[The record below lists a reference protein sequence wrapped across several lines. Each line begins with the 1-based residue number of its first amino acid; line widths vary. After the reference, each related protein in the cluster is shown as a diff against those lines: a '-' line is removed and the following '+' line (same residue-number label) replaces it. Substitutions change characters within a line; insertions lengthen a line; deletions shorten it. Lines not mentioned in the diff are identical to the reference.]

1 MENGRKVSFY
11 LNSFRQNKE
20 RNKNEEARELDS
32 WKFFSGVNN
41 GQWKPSALE
50 TLQQEGRPT
59 SQFNFIQGKVLSVLG
74 HYLQNPLDAKF
85 EAEVGSPDWGP
96 EVMNY
101 LMKAD
106 ADKGHWEDEEKQF
119 LLSLLIHSGTLEL
132 YKDTSRSPLGH
143 VGLRYVSP
151 DSISFD
157 YRWRSANIDECP
169 RIYVYR
175 WMTADK
181 ILATFKKKTQ
191 EISEAVD
198 RLEKLIDD
206 PTVQSEDIEKLCD
219 RSPDVYDAIGQQHL
233 VIQALELKTRSISRV
248 FDKENNEFLQQMEDS
263 VARALVNLPQNEGKY
278 TLIPDSVNKL
288 EVFTICP
295 SLGRELV
302 LEDGPHPIQIG
313 GYPYINA
320 SALNLNGERQG
331 IVEVMKDTQE
341 VINKREATITHIQM
355 TRANGVE
362 LIESDA
368 FDDDTQRKNYIEN
381 ANKPGYKAIV
391 ASGSNREGKIMVK
404 NAGETPHDLIESVH
418 RSISHMDRMWAP
430 PPMQAGAGKSGES
443 GDLFEAKR
451 DQALVALEYMN
462 RTVWRC
468 KRELLDKYFSIAKQ
482 IYSKIP
488 RKFSLDGTSEL
499 KINWPQADGSLLNDL
514 AKIPRLSTRIV
525 QSQQAASLKR
535 ERINTYTQFGSFVT
549 TPIVKAMVE
558 LLMIDTVPDLPQ
570 SHRQVLKDGQ
580 MEYVSLLRERM
591 AAERLQIETGIKQQ
605 LAQQQAQ
612 PPPGAEAPTGGPS
625 GPGET
630 PASGGGISAEGK
642 SIPPQ
647 AGLPVDVRQQ
657 NQLK

>member
-1 MENGRKVSFY
+1 MS
-11 LNSFRQNKE
+11 
-20 RNKNEEARELDS
+20 
-32 WKFFSGVNN
+32 
-41 GQWKPSALE
+41 
-50 TLQQEGRPT
+50 
-59 SQFNFIQGKVLSVLG
+59 
-74 HYLQNPLDAKF
+74 
-85 EAEVGSPDWGP
+85 
-96 EVMNY
+96 
-101 LMKAD
+101 
-106 ADKGHWEDEEKQF
+106 
-119 LLSLLIHSGTLEL
+119 
-132 YKDTSRSPLGH
+132 
-143 VGLRYVSP
+143 
-151 DSISFD
+151 
-157 YRWRSANIDECP
+157 
-169 RIYVYR
+169 
-175 WMTADK
+175 ADK

-191 EISEAVD
+191 EITEAAR
-198 RLEKLIDD
+198 RLEELVDD
-206 PTVQSEDIEKLCD
+206 PTDRSEDIEKLCD
-219 RSPDVYDAIGQQHL
+219 RSPDVYDAIGHQHL
-233 VIQALELKTRSISRV
+233 VIQALELKTKNVSRV

-263 VARALVNLPQNEGKY
+263 VAKALVALPQNKGKY
-278 TLIPDSVNKL
+278 TLIPDSINQL
-288 EVFTICP
+288 DVFTICP
-295 SLGRELV
+295 SLGKDLT

-331 IVEVMKDTQE
+331 IVEVMKDAQE

-368 FDDDTQRKNYIEN
+368 FDDDTQKRTYMEN
-381 ANKPGYKAIV
+381 ANKPGFKALV
-391 ASGSNREGKIMVK
+391 APGTNREGKILVK
-404 NAGETPHDLIESVH
+404 NSGETPHDLVESVQ
-418 RSISHMDRMWAP
+418 RGVSHMDRMWAP

-468 KRELLDKYFSIAKQ
+468 KREMLDKYFSISKQ

-488 RKFSLDGTSEL
+488 RKFSLDGTTEM
-499 KINWPQADGSLLNDL
+499 KINWPQPDGSILNDL
-514 AKIPRLSTRIV
+514 STVPRLSTRIV

-535 ERINTYTQFGSFVT
+535 ERISTYSQFGSFVT

-605 LAQQQAQ
+605 LEQQQAQ

-630 PASGGGISAEGK
+630 PANGGGIGAEGK